1 MKKYKLENLDCADC
15 AAHLENK
22 LNGLP
27 SVRSAKVVFA
37 TQSLIVDTEDMECV
51 KRAIREEEPDIVI
64 RENSVKAPPSS
75 FNVKKELITLSVYI
89 AIFAA
94 SAACIEFVRPP
105 FQFIGYFALVLVY
118 FSAGR
123 EVILTS
129 FKNIKKGK
137 IFDEN
142 FLMTFAT
149 AAAFFIGAYTE
160 SVAVMLFYRAGE
172 FFQALAVNKSRGS
185 IKALMEIRPD
195 YANLISDG
203 VEKQVSPEDVK
214 VGDVIIVKPGEKIPL
229 DGLIIRGKTS
239 VDTSA
244 LTGESVPRSI
254 GVGEAALAGSMNLSG
269 IIEINVTKLFGQSS
283 VAKILEMVENAAA
296 HKAKTEKFITVFAG
310 YYTPAVFFIA
320 LCIAVLPPLLSYG
333 TFSEW
338 LYRALVV
345 LVVSCPCAL
354 VISVPLGYFG
364 GIGACSRHGI
374 LVKGADFLEALANVK
389 VAAFDK
395 TGTLT
400 KGVFKVTKIE
410 AFNGFNQDDIL
421 RFAALA
427 ESGSSHPIARSIKEK
442 YKGDKNFDIVEYEEI
457 PGHGIRAVSGQDF
470 VVAGSDKILH
480 RFNIPHTQD
489 ICAISGSIAHIGVN
503 GKYAGYIVVSDEI
516 KSDTKEG
523 LAELK
528 KLGVEFTA
536 VLTGDNL
543 QATRNVLTGSGITNF
558 YTDLLPEDKAEKF
571 KAFAEASLGSGRK
584 RGKSLFAGDG
594 INDAPVLATADI
606 GVSMGAAGTDAAIET
621 ADIVIMNDSVK
632 KIAEGIKIAR
642 KTKIIIWQNIIFA
655 LGVKGIFV
663 VLGFF
668 GIATMWEA
676 VFGDIGVALLALFN
690 SMRILRYDPTL

>member
-22 LNGLP
+22 LNGLS

-37 TQSLIVDTEDMECV
+37 TQSLIVDTDDIDCV
-51 KRAIREEEPDIVI
+51 RRAIREEEPDIVLQ
-64 RENSVKAPPSS
+64 ENSVKASPSG
-75 FNVKKELITLSVYI
+75 FNVKKEIFTLSVYI

-94 SAACIEFVRPP
+94 SVACIEFVRLP
-105 FQFIGYFALVLVY
+105 FQFIGYFALVIVY

-123 EVILTS
+123 DVILTS

-195 YANLISDG
+195 YANLISNG

-214 VGDVIIVKPGEKIPL
+214 VGDIIIVKPGEKIPL
-229 DGLIIRGKTS
+229 DGDIVKGKTS

-269 IIEINVTKLFGQSS
+269 IIEIKVTKLFGQSS

-320 LCIAVLPPLLSYG
+320 LCIAILPPLLNYG
-333 TFSEW
+333 AFSEW

-364 GIGACSRHGI
+364 GIGASSRHGI

-410 AFNGFNQDDIL
+410 AFNGFNKDEVL

-470 VVAGSDKILH
+470 VVAGNDKILH

-528 KLGVEFTA
+528 RLGVEFTA

-571 KAFAEASLGSGRK
+571 KAFAQASLGTVSK
-584 RGKSLFAGDG
+584 KGKSLFAGDG

-621 ADIVIMNDSVK
+621 ADVVIMNDSVK
-632 KIAEGIKIAR
+632 KIAEGIRIAR
-642 KTKIIIWQNIIFA
+642 KTKVIIWQNIIFA

-690 SMRILRYDPTL
+690 SMRILRYDPAS

>member
-1 MKKYKLENLDCADC
+1 MQRFKLENLDCADC

-22 LNGLP
+22 LNDLP

-37 TQSLIVDTEDMECV
+37 TQSLIIDTDDMGCV
-51 KRAIREEEPDIVI
+51 EKTIREEEPGIVI
-64 RENSVKAPPSS
+64 KDNSVKSVSSS
-75 FNVKKELITLSVYI
+75 FNVKKEITILLLYIALFGLSVALIEYLKQPFRYI
-89 AIFAA
+89 GFT
-94 SAACIEFVRPP
+94 V
-105 FQFIGYFALVLVY
+105 LLLVY

-172 FFQALAVNKSRGS
+172 FFQGLAVNKSRRS
-185 IKALMEIRPD
+185 IKSLMEVRPD
-195 YANLISDG
+195 YANLISNG
-203 VEKQVSPEDVK
+203 VEKQVSPEDVA
-214 VGDVIIVKPGEKIPL
+214 VGEVIIVKPGEKIPL
-229 DGLIIRGKTS
+229 DGEIIKGKTS

-244 LTGESVPRSI
+244 ITGESVPRSI
-254 GVGEAALAGSMNLSG
+254 GLGEAALAGTMNISG
-269 IIEINVTKLFGQSS
+269 IIEIKVTKLFGQSS
-283 VAKILEMVENAAA
+283 VAKILDMVENAAA

-310 YYTPAVFFIA
+310 YYTPVVFFIA
-320 LCIAVLPPLLSYG
+320 LCIAVLPPVLGYG
-333 TFSEW
+333 SFSEW

-364 GIGACSRHGI
+364 GIGASSRHGI
-374 LVKGADFLEALANVK
+374 LVKGADYLEALANVK
-389 VAAFDK
+389 AAAFDK

-400 KGVFKVTKIE
+400 KGVFKVTEIE
-410 AFNGFNQDDIL
+410 AFNGFNKDDIL
-421 RFAALA
+421 MFAALA

-457 PGHGIRAVSGQDF
+457 PGLGIRAVSGQDF

-516 KSDTKEG
+516 KSDTKKG

-528 KLGVEFTA
+528 KLGIEYTA

-571 KAFAEASLGSGRK
+571 KAFAESSLGKGAK
-584 RGKSLFAGDG
+584 RGKVLFAGDG
-594 INDAPVLATADI
+594 INDAPVLAIADI
-606 GVSMGAAGTDAAIET
+606 GISMGATGTDVAIET
-621 ADIVIMNDSVK
+621 ADVVIMNDSVT

-642 KTKIIIWQNIIFA
+642 KTKTIIWQNIVFA

-668 GIATMWEA
+668 GIASMWEA

-690 SMRILRYDPTL
+690 SMRILRYDPTI